1 MQQVIKQVLDDFESK
16 EIIIEGNF
24 TATPHSGIDSN
35 QRRFDAFYEKAETDQ
50 LKAALKRSYKERFTV
65 MTGLMK
71 MNIMFSR
78 AKIITKNSNSPQA

>member
-1 MQQVIKQVLDDFESK
+1 MNDYNKLTTQEQEALYN
-16 EIIIEGNF
+16 NF
-24 TATPHSGIDSN
+24 LQEPDV
-35 QRRFDAFYEKAETDQ
+35 FYEKAATDQ

-78 AKIITKNSNSPQA
+78 AKIITKNSNSQQA

>member
-1 MQQVIKQVLDDFESK
+1 MNDYSK
-16 EIIIEGNF
+16 LTPQEQEALYNNF
-24 TATPHSGIDSN
+24 LQEP
-35 QRRFDAFYEKAETDQ
+35 DAFYEKAETDQ

-78 AKIITKNSNSPQA
+78 AKIITKDNNSPQA

>member
-1 MQQVIKQVLDDFESK
+1 MNDYSK
-16 EIIIEGNF
+16 LTPQEQEALYNNF
-24 TATPHSGIDSN
+24 LQEPDV
-35 QRRFDAFYEKAETDQ
+35 FYEKAETDQ
-50 LKAALKRSYKERFTV
+50 LKAALKRSYKERFNV